1 MNSWWGTQA
10 WHDYEKA
17 YDGEPGKRAALLNA
31 VPWETRII
39 DLSQTEAVLWAGVRR
54 SYHSLI
60 NKMGRDYPLN
70 SLVPGAHGSI
80 IGREIL
86 DEQLICKALHEQ
98 HAGRQTRDDET
109 WVMQSDWVQDGHG
122 MLTLVTITSMITDE
136 RLLQGYS
143 YWVIHDGWAY
153 YFSGVAGEKDLGLA
167 MVWWSMLALKE
178 LGVRWCETGWQGE
191 APEEDKKR
199 QGIEFARRGFGGRD
213 VPARCS
219 GRALTDEEWFDA
231 AE

>member
-1 MNSWWGTQA
+1 MNSWWETRA
-10 WHDYEKA
+10 WHDYEQA

-39 DLSQTEAVLWAGVRR
+39 DLAQPEEVLWSGVRR

-60 NKMGRDYPLN
+60 NKMGRSFPLN

-86 DEQLICKALHEQ
+86 SEQLICKALHEQ

-109 WVMQSDWVQDGHG
+109 WVMQSDWVKDGHG
-122 MLTLVTITSMITDE
+122 MLTLATITSMITEE

-167 MVWWSMLALKE
+167 LVWWSMLALKE

-191 APEEDKKR
+191 AEEGKGKNL
-199 QGIEFARRGFGGRD
+199 EFTRAGFGGRD

-231 AE
+231 AAE